1 MSENVFKVSSKS
13 SVNALA
19 GAVAGV
25 IRDGRDGKVKLELQ
39 AVGAAA
45 VNQAL
50 KAVAVARGYVS
61 SQGINLTCIP
71 AFVDVVI
78 EGKQRTAMKL
88 IVESGSN

>member
-13 SVNALA
+13 QVNALA
-19 GAVAGV
+19 GAVAGG
-25 IRDGRDGKVKLELQ
+25 IRDGMVKVELQ

-78 EGKQRTAMKL
+78 DGKQRTAMKL

>member
-19 GAVAGV
+19 GAVAGG
-25 IRDGRDGKVKLELQ
+25 IRDGKVKLELQ

-50 KAVAVARGYVS
+50 
-61 SQGINLTCIP
+61 IP
-71 AFVDVVI
+71 RYQPDLYPCFCGCDD
-78 EGKQRTAMKL
+78 
-88 IVESGSN
+88 

>member
-1 MSENVFKVSSKS
+1 MENVFKVSSKS

-71 AFVDVVI
+71 
-78 EGKQRTAMKL
+78 
-88 IVESGSN
+88 

>member
-19 GAVAGV
+19 GAVAGG
-25 IRDGRDGKVKLELQ
+25 IRDGKVKLELQ

-50 KAVAVARGYVS
+50 KAVAVARGV
-61 SQGINLTCIP
+61 CIIP
-71 AFVDVVI
+71 RYQSDLYPCFCGCDD
-78 EGKQRTAMKL
+78 
-88 IVESGSN
+88 

>member
-13 SVNALA
+13 QVNALA
-19 GAVAGV
+19 GAVAGG
-25 IRDGRDGKVKLELQ
+25 IREGRMKVELQ

-61 SQGINLTCIP
+61 AQGINLTCIP

-78 EGKQRTAMKL
+78 EGKQRTAMRL
-88 IVESGSN
+88 IVESESH

>member
-13 SVNALA
+13 QVNALA
-19 GAVAGV
+19 GAVAIG
-25 IRDGRDGKVKLELQ
+25 IREGRRKVELQ

-78 EGKQRTAMKL
+78 DGRQKTAIKL
-88 IVESGSN
+88 IVESESH

>member
-1 MSENVFKVSSKS
+1 MENVFKVSSKS

-88 IVESGSN
+88 IVEFGSN